1 MTSEQGH
8 PAFEHLRS
16 ATIGALGIDVAEYR
30 HRGTGAMHYHLAAD
44 KPENVFLVG
53 LRTVPTD
60 STGVAHIL
68 EHTVLCGSER
78 YPVRDPFFMMIRR
91 SLNTFM
97 NAFTAADW
105 TAYPFASQNRKDYFN
120 LLDVYLDAVFFS
132 RLDPLDFAQEGH
144 RVEFASPDDPESPLV
159 YKGVVYNEMK
169 GAMSSP
175 ASVLWQ
181 TLSKHLFP
189 SNTYHFNSGGEPT
202 DIPDLS
208 YAQLK
213 AFYET
218 HYHPSNAVFMTYGDI
233 SAADNQAMFEDR
245 ALARFEPLERTIA
258 VADSKRYFAP
268 VRVEEAYAADDE
280 ANGADRT
287 HVVLGWLLGNS
298 NDLDAR
304 LRTQLLADVLLD
316 NSSSPL
322 MRGLETC
329 GLGSAPSPLCGLDD
343 DQREMVMV
351 CGVEGSKPERADD
364 VEALILKILAD
375 VAERGVEPSQ
385 VEAALHQLELHQRE
399 IGGDGF
405 PFGLQLIVNALPS
418 AIHRGDPVAALDL
431 EPALARLREAAA
443 DPQFIPSL
451 VREWLLD
458 NPHRVR
464 LSLRPDPDLSTRR
477 ERAEAARL
485 ARMKSALDETR
496 RSDIVARAGELAERQ
511 RQVDDPDVLPR
522 VTLDDVPA
530 DLVIPDGRDGEIGGV
545 PHRFYAQG
553 TNGLVY
559 EEVIMDLPALDAD
572 QLRLLP
578 VYAGVLTEVGSGNRD
593 YLQTQALHAAVTGGI
608 GASAMQRGGVDDVQ
622 AVRGHVVLSG
632 KALARHAASLAE
644 LMAETLDSPRFDE
657 LPRLRELLAQERA
670 DREQGITGN
679 GHVLAM
685 TAAASGMSP
694 AASLAHAS
702 RGLAGIAAL
711 QRLDDGL
718 DDETGLEQLRDRLE
732 TLHEAIS
739 RAPRRLLSVA
749 DADQR
754 DAVEAALSSLGAQP
768 APGFTP
774 FEPDRVRQRVGQLW
788 TTGTQVNFC
797 AKAFP
802 TVPASHEDAAAL
814 AVLGPFLR
822 NGFLHRAIRET
833 GGAYGGG
840 ATHDAD
846 NAAFRFF
853 SYRDPRLVE
862 TLDDFDA
869 SIDWLLSAKHD
880 PRAVEEAVLNVVSS
894 IDKPGSPAGEAKS
907 AYYQALYGRTPAH
920 RRASRER
927 VLGVTLDDLRR
938 VAERYLKDG
947 EASVAV
953 ITSRESA
960 AKLEQFIEDARLERL
975 NV

>member
-1 MTSEQGH
+1 MTAEQGH
-8 PAFEHLRS
+8 PAFEHLRT
-16 ATIGALGIDVAEYR
+16 ATVGALGIDVAEYR
-30 HRGTGAMHYHLAAD
+30 HRGTGALHYHLAAD

-144 RVEFASPDDPESPLV
+144 RVEFAQPGDPESALV

-181 TLSKHLFP
+181 TLSRHLFP
-189 SNTYHFNSGGEPT
+189 NNTYHFNSGGEPT
-202 DIPDLS
+202 DIPDLT
-208 YAQLK
+208 YEQLK
-213 AFYET
+213 AFYKT

-233 SAADNQAMFEDR
+233 SAADNQAVFEER
-245 ALARFEPLERTIA
+245 ALARFSPLDRTIA
-258 VADSKRYFAP
+258 VDEAKRYFAP
-268 VRVEEAYAADDE
+268 LRVEDAYALDDE
-280 ANGADRT
+280 NAADRT
-287 HVVLGWLLGNS
+287 HVVLGWLLGS
-298 NDLDAR
+298 SVDPDAR
-304 LRTQLLADVLLD
+304 LRAQLLADILLD

-322 MRGLETC
+322 LRALETC

-343 DQREMVMV
+343 DQREMVLV
-351 CGVEGSKPERADD
+351 CGVEGSRPERAGD
-364 VEALILKILAD
+364 VETLILETLAE
-375 VAERGVEPSQ
+375 VEENGVDPDQ

-418 AIHRGDPVAALDL
+418 AIHRGDPIAALDL
-431 EPALARLREAAA
+431 EPALVRLREAAA
-443 DPQFIPSL
+443 DVRFIPQL
-451 VREWLLD
+451 VRELLLD

-464 LSLRPDPDLSTRR
+464 LSLRPDAQLSARR

-485 ARMKSALDETR
+485 ARIKAALDETQR
-496 RSDIVARAGELAERQ
+496 NEIAERAAALAERQ
-511 RQVDDPDVLPR
+511 QQVDDPDVLPR

-530 DLVIPDGRDGEIGGV
+530 ELAIPAGVDGVVGDV
-545 PHRFYAQG
+545 PHRFYGQA

-559 EEVIMDLPALDAD
+559 EEVAIDMPALDAA
-572 QLRLLP
+572 QLQLLP
-578 VYAGVLTEVGSGNRD
+578 VYAAVLTEVGSGGRD
-593 YLQTQALHAAVTGGI
+593 YLQTQALHAAVSGGI
-608 GASAMQRGGVDDVQ
+608 AASAMQRGAVDDEQ
-622 AVRGHVVLSG
+622 KTRAHVTLGG
-632 KALARHAASLAE
+632 KALARNVSALAG
-644 LMAETLDSPRFDE
+644 LMAETLHAPRFDE
-657 LPRLRELLAQERA
+657 KSRLRELLAQERA

-702 RGLAGIAAL
+702 RGLAGIASL
-711 QRLDDGL
+711 KQLDDGL
-718 DDETGLEQLRDRLE
+718 DDDAALDRLCE
-732 TLHEAIS
+732 RLDALHREIAG
-739 RAPRRLLSVA
+739 APRRLLSVA
-749 DADQR
+749 EPDQR
-754 DAVEAALSSLGAQP
+754 DAVEAALTSLAAAPVDTFIPYAP
-768 APGFTP
+768 AA
-774 FEPDRVRQRVGQLW
+774 VRERVGQLW
-788 TTGTQVNFC
+788 TTDTQVNFC
-797 AKAFP
+797 AKAWP
-802 TVPASHEDAAAL
+802 TVTGAHEDAAAL

-822 NGFLHRAIRET
+822 NGFLHRAIREN

-853 SYRDPRLVE
+853 SYRDPRLAE

-880 PRAVEEAVLNVVSS
+880 PRAVEEAVLNVISS

-907 AYYQALYGRTPAH
+907 AFYQELYGRTPEY
-920 RRASRER
+920 RRASRAR
-927 VLGVTLDDLRR
+927 VLDVTLDDLRR
-938 VAERYLKDG
+938 VAERYLNNG
-947 EASVAV
+947 EASVAI
-953 ITSRESA
+953 ITNKENA
-960 AKLEQFIEDARLERL
+960 AKSTNLIADKNLEVL
-975 NV
+975 NT